1 MYREAMRS
9 WTEHENTFRTDA
21 LQVSQTHRHVA
32 DFKHLRLTIEILTFS
47 LGCKNFKSTSLLTSN
62 MVKDSFCTEFPIYS
76 ILDIPLV
83 QKPILCKFK
92 HF

>member
-21 LQVSQTHRHVA
+21 LQVSQTHRRVA

-47 LGCKNFKSTSLLTSN
+47 LGCKNSKSTSLLTSN
-62 MVKDSFCTEFPIYS
+62 MVRDSFCTEISCLLNFGHFTCPETNVIYLLQ
-76 ILDIPLV
+76 I
-83 QKPILCKFK
+83 
-92 HF
+92 